1 MGKTRKI
8 SLEEAKAQ
16 FEELLEE
23 LLSGKSIRIT
33 KEGEQPLELR
43 LEDLELAK
51 QTKKPVKKVIFGRF
65 TGKTRI
71 PTDEEW
77 AEMDHEIERDFEE
90 SELFPE

>member
-1 MGKTRKI
+1 MSKTKKVT
-8 SLEEAKAQ
+8 LEEAKAQ

-43 LEDLELAK
+43 LVDLELAN
-51 QTKKPVKKVIFGRF
+51 QTKKTAKKVQFGRF
-65 TGKTRI
+65 TGKTRV

-77 AEMDHEIERDFEE
+77 AEMDREIERDFEE